1 MDLKNLENTS
11 TYAIQAV
18 YNALWDMIPYKYRLP
33 EDDEKIKD
41 MSPFYDPEL
50 SFENRL
56 HYKLSNVD
64 YPKRANP
71 WFVITW
77 NAPEGILRQ
86 SLTQRRLKSARVT
99 TKSGESYKFK
109 FQLVELYLTFG
120 IASNSLQAVF
130 ELQENLIIHTRD
142 KLTCQTKDHP
152 ILGRFPVSMNVI
164 DSNQVK
170 LPRDKGTLCYL
181 MMQVRVDYPIIGM
194 IERADGVIED
204 IYSDINNDITQQ
216 NIIKDEIDENTP
228 IWDIIG

>member
-11 TYAIQAV
+11 TYAIEAV
-18 YNALWDMIPYKYRLP
+18 YRKLWEMIPNKYRLP
-33 EDDEKIKD
+33 EDDERIKD
-41 MSPFYDPEL
+41 MAPFYDPEL

-56 HYKLSNVD
+56 HYKLTNVD

-77 NAPEGILRQ
+77 NAPEGILRT
-86 SLTQRRLKSARVT
+86 SLTQRRLKSAVVT
-99 TKSGESYKFK
+99 NKAGERFKFK

-142 KLTCQTKDHP
+142 KITCTTKEHSV
-152 ILGRFPVSMNVI
+152 LGNFPVSMNVI

-170 LPRDKGTLCYL
+170 LSRDKGTLCYL
-181 MMQVRVDYPIIGM
+181 MMQVRVDYPIIGLV
-194 IERADGVIED
+194 EPVTGVIEH
-204 IYSDINNDITQQ
+204 INSDVFEDMSDYLLTEDDVN
-216 NIIKDEIDENTP
+216 
-228 IWDIIG
+228 

>member
-18 YNALWDMIPYKYRLP
+18 YNKLWSMIPQKYRLP
-33 EDDEKIKD
+33 EDDERIKE

-56 HYKLSNVD
+56 HYKLTNVD
-64 YPKRANP
+64 YPKRATP

-77 NAPEGILRQ
+77 NAPEGILRT
-86 SLTQRRLKSARVT
+86 SLTQRRMQSAVVEDANGVRH
-99 TKSGESYKFK
+99 KFK

-142 KLTCQTKDHP
+142 KVTCMTKPHS
-152 ILGRFPVSMNVI
+152 ILGSFPVSMNVI

-170 LPRDKGTLCYL
+170 LGRDKGTLCYL
-181 MMQVRVDYPIIGM
+181 MMQVRVDYPIIGLV
-194 IERADGVIED
+194 EKADGVIET
-204 IYSDINNDITQQ
+204 INSDINEDI
-216 NIIKDEIDENTP
+216 NFSELVKDIIDENTVIP
-228 IWDIIG
+228 NY